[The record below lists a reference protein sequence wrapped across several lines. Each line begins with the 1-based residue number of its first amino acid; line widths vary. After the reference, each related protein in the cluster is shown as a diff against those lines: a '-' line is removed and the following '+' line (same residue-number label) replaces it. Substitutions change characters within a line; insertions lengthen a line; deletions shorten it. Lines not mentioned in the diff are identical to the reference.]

1 MTEASTTKKARLV
14 RVRDALRARDWLGLV
29 LELAVVTI
37 GVLLAFEIEQWG
49 QQRNQARE
57 ERDFLERLYGENQAS
72 ARELTELL
80 QIHNTVIREVGA
92 AIRAK
97 DDPRQLAQMAQRPE
111 FGCKIAYMQTA
122 AYNDT
127 ASEEVLASGRL
138 NLISDLELRS
148 LVRQLAAS
156 QARGA
161 AIAEH
166 GRMQLPY
173 TLPNLNPYYSL
184 TINESDEPICHVDW
198 PGLARDR
205 VALTSAARL
214 VARHRLISNARQ
226 ETLQLTRR
234 VDERLACVLEKRSC

>member
-1 MTEASTTKKARLV
+1 MTEAPATKKARLV
-14 RVRDALRARDWLGLV
+14 RLSDALKARDWLGLL

-49 QQRNQARE
+49 QRRNQARQ
-57 ERDFLERLYGENQAS
+57 ERDFLERFYVENQAS

-80 QIHNTVIREVGA
+80 QVHHRVISELGA
-92 AIRAK
+92 AIRARN
-97 DDPRQLAQMAQRPE
+97 DPVKLDQISQQRD

-127 ASEEVLASGRL
+127 AFDELLASGRL

-156 QARGA
+156 QALGA
-161 AIAEH
+161 AVAEH

-173 TLPNLNPYYSL
+173 TLPNLNPYYTV
-184 TINESDEPICHVDW
+184 TIDERDVPACHFDW
-198 PGLARDR
+198 RALARDP
-205 VALTSAARL
+205 VAVTSVARL
-214 VARHRLISNARQ
+214 VARHRLISDAR
-226 ETLQLTRR
+226 EDTLQLTRR
-234 VDERLACVLEKRSC
+234 VEGRLACVLKKRSC

>member
-1 MTEASTTKKARLV
+1 MAETPAMKKARLI
-14 RVRDALRARDWLGLV
+14 RFSDALRARDWLGLV

-37 GVLLAFEIEQWG
+37 GVLLAFQIDQWG
-49 QQRNQARE
+49 QRRHQARE

-80 QIHNTVIREVGA
+80 QLHNKVVREVGA
-92 AIRAK
+92 AIRARN
-97 DDPRQLAQMAQRPE
+97 DPPQLAQMAQRRD

-127 ASEEVLASGRL
+127 AYEELLASGRL

-161 AIAEH
+161 AIAQH

-173 TLPNLNPYYSL
+173 TLPNLDPYYSL
-184 TINESDEPICHVDW
+184 TIDERDEPICYVDW
-198 PGLARDR
+198 RALVRDP
-205 VALTSAARL
+205 VALTSVARL
-214 VARHRLISNARQ
+214 AVRHHLISDARQ

-234 VDERLACVLEKRSC
+234 VEERLACVLEKRRC

>member
-1 MTEASTTKKARLV
+1 MTEAPTAKKARLM
-14 RVRDALRARDWLGLV
+14 RISNALRARDWLGLV

-49 QQRNQARE
+49 QRRNQARQ
-57 ERDFLERLYGENQAS
+57 ERDFLERFYVENQAS
-72 ARELTELL
+72 TRELKELL
-80 QIHNTVIREVGA
+80 EIHHRVISELGA
-92 AIRAK
+92 AIRARN
-97 DDPRQLAQMAQRPE
+97 DPVKLDQMSKRQD

-127 ASEEVLASGRL
+127 AFNELLASGRL

-156 QARGA
+156 QALGA
-161 AIAEH
+161 AVAEH

-184 TINESDEPICHVDW
+184 TINEQDEPVCHFDW
-198 PGLARDR
+198 RALARDP
-205 VALTSAARL
+205 VAVTSVARL
-214 VARHRLISNARQ
+214 VARHRLISDARQ
-226 ETLQLTRR
+226 DTLQLTRR
-234 VDERLACVLEKRSC
+234 VEERLACVLEKRTC

>member
-1 MTEASTTKKARLV
+1 MTETPTAKKARLV
-14 RVRDALRARDWLGLV
+14 RVSNALRARDWLGLV

-49 QQRNQARE
+49 QRRNQARQ
-57 ERDFLERLYGENQAS
+57 ERDFLERFYVENQAS

-80 QIHNTVIREVGA
+80 QIHHRVISELGA
-92 AIRAK
+92 AIRARN
-97 DDPRQLAQMAQRPE
+97 DPVKLDQMSRRQD

-127 ASEEVLASGRL
+127 AFDELLASGRL

-156 QARGA
+156 QALGA
-161 AIAEH
+161 AVAEH

-184 TINESDEPICHVDW
+184 TINERGEPVCHFDW
-198 PGLARDR
+198 RALARDP
-205 VALTSAARL
+205 VAVTSVARL
-214 VARHRLISNARQ
+214 VARHRLISDARQ
-226 ETLQLTRR
+226 NTLQLTRR
-234 VDERLACVLEKRSC
+234 VEERLACVLKKRSC

>member
-1 MTEASTTKKARLV
+1 MTESRTTKKARLV
-14 RVRDALRARDWLGLV
+14 RLSDALKVRDWLGLV

-37 GVLLAFEIEQWG
+37 GVLLAFQIDQWG
-49 QQRNQARE
+49 QRRHQARE
-57 ERDFLERLYGENQAS
+57 ERDFLERLYGENKAS
-72 ARELTELL
+72 ARELAELL
-80 QIHNTVIREVGA
+80 QLHNRVVREVGA
-92 AIRAK
+92 AISAR
-97 DDPRQLAQMAQRPE
+97 DDPGQLAQMAQRRD

-127 ASEEVLASGRL
+127 AYEELLASGRL

-161 AIAEH
+161 AIAQH
-166 GRMQLPY
+166 GRMQLAY

-184 TINESDEPICHVDW
+184 TLNERDEPICYVDW
-198 PGLARDR
+198 RALVHDR
-205 VALTSAARL
+205 IALTSAARL
-214 VARHRLISNARQ
+214 AVRHRLISDARQ

-234 VDERLACVLEKRSC
+234 VEERLACVLEKRGC

>member
-1 MTEASTTKKARLV
+1 MTETPTTKKGRLARV
-14 RVRDALRARDWLGLV
+14 SDALRARDWLGLF

-49 QQRNQARE
+49 QRRNQARQ
-57 ERDFLERLYGENQAS
+57 ERDFLERFYVENQAS

-80 QIHNTVIREVGA
+80 QIHHRVISELGA
-92 AIRAK
+92 AIRARN
-97 DDPRQLAQMAQRPE
+97 DPVKLDQMSQRRD
-111 FGCKIAYMQTA
+111 FGCKIGYMQTA

-127 ASEEVLASGRL
+127 AFDELLASGRL

-161 AIAEH
+161 AIAQH

-173 TLPNLNPYYSL
+173 TLPYLNPYYSL
-184 TINESDEPICHVDW
+184 TINEQDEPICHFDW
-198 PGLARDR
+198 PALARDR
-205 VALTSAARL
+205 VAVTSVARL
-214 VARHRLISNARQ
+214 VARHRLISDAR
-226 ETLQLTRR
+226 EDTLQLTRR
-234 VDERLACVLEKRSC
+234 VEERLACVLETRSC

>member
-1 MTEASTTKKARLV
+1 MTEATTTKKPRLV
-14 RVRDALRARDWLGLV
+14 RLSNALRARDWLGLV

-49 QQRNQARE
+49 QRRNQARQ
-57 ERDFLERLYGENQAS
+57 ERDFLERFYAENQAS

-80 QIHNTVIREVGA
+80 QIHHGVISEVGA
-92 AIRAK
+92 AIRARN
-97 DDPRQLAQMAQRPE
+97 DPVQLAQMAQRRD
-111 FGCKIAYMQTA
+111 FGCKIAFMQTA

-127 ASEEVLASGRL
+127 ASQELLASGRL

-166 GRMQLPY
+166 GRMQLSY

-184 TINESDEPICHVDW
+184 TINERDEPVCHFDW
-198 PGLARDR
+198 RALARDQ
-205 VALTSAARL
+205 VAVTSLARL
-214 VARHRLISNARQ
+214 VARHRLISDARQ
-226 ETLQLTRR
+226 DTLQLTRR
-234 VDERLACVLEKRSC
+234 AEERLACVLEKRSC

>member
-1 MTEASTTKKARLV
+1 MSEAPATKKPRLV
-14 RVRDALRARDWLGLV
+14 RVSDALRARDWLGLA

-57 ERDFLERLYGENQAS
+57 ERDFLERLYAENQAS

-80 QIHNTVIREVGA
+80 QIHNTVIREVGS
-92 AIRAK
+92 AIRAR
-97 DDPRQLAQMAQRPE
+97 DDPQQLAQMEQRPE
-111 FGCKIAYMQTA
+111 YGCKIAYMQTA

-127 ASEEVLASGRL
+127 ASEELLASGRL

-156 QARGA
+156 QERGA

-173 TLPNLNPYYSL
+173 TLPNLNPYYSMS
-184 TINESDEPICHVDW
+184 INERDEPTCHVDW
-198 PGLARDR
+198 RGLARDR
-205 VALTSAARL
+205 VALSSAARL
-214 VARHRLISNARQ
+214 VARHILISRARQ
-226 ETLQLTRR
+226 ETLQLARH
-234 VDERLACVLEKRSC
+234 VDERLACVLEKRRC